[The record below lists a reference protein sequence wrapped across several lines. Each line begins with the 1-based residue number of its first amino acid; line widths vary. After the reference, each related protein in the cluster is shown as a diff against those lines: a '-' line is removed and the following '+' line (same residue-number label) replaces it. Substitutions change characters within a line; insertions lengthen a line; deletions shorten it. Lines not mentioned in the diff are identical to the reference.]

1 LCPLPLA
8 RAKNGDK
15 QKFHAAN
22 QKAQHA
28 LRMGPVFG
36 NEFFVFLPMCTQCVP
51 MWFTWGSPSSHIVPH
66 YFPNSTSDLSPMVCP
81 KLNSY
86 VYKLKPWA
94 IWEHI
99 CFYFANKGS
108 KRCFY
113 WWVPNVPKKK
123 LMMGPNNY
131 GSFETPQK
139 KKSCEWHPWT
149 IINTN
154 HTTTLS
160 HKFDLLVSKEMANKE
175 MEAVKSP

>member
-1 LCPLPLA
+1 MVT
-8 RAKNGDK
+8 NGCENK
-15 QKFHAAN
+15 SFMQPIRRLSIHLGWVQF
-22 QKAQHA
+22 
-28 LRMGPVFG
+28 LGIIFL
-36 NEFFVFLPMCTQCVP
+36 FFSQCVP

-81 KLNSY
+81 LLNSY

-99 CFYFANKGS
+99 CFYFATKGS

-131 GSFETPQK
+131 GSFETPK
-139 KKSCEWHPWT
+139 KKKLWVAPM
-149 IINTN
+149 N
-154 HTTTLS
+154 
-160 HKFDLLVSKEMANKE
+160 
-175 MEAVKSP
+175 